1 MVISFP
7 QIPKLNPR
15 SHWPTI
21 GRFAKMKVSGDY
33 FVTVIEDT
41 RSNAIIGSATLVV
54 EHKFIHEC
62 GSVSVCY

>member
-1 MVISFP
+1 M
-7 QIPKLNPR
+7 LLLHN
-15 SHWPTI
+15 I

-62 GSVSVCY
+62 GSVCDF